1 MAMTDNLEKLL
12 KDGADSARLRFG
24 LGSAYFNRRQ
34 FLEAIPHLQACIAMD
49 PNYTAAYKLLG
60 KALLKTGDS
69 VAAKVVFELGLPI
82 AIASGDK
89 QAEREISAF
98 SLKLSRDE
106 TQP

>member
-1 MAMTDNLEKLL
+1 
-12 KDGADSARLRFG
+12 
-24 LGSAYFNRRQ
+24 
-34 FLEAIPHLQACIAMD
+34 MD

-60 KALLKTGDS
+60 KALIKTGDS
-69 VAAKVVFELGLPI
+69 AAAKVIFERGLPI

-89 QAEREISAF
+89 QTEREISAF